1 MRKLILLL
9 MPIMMIVP
17 MVSVS
22 AQRDKELPEELEN
35 YISEY
40 DFEYSEMNGMEKE
53 INDIIVE
60 EAGDLYEAHYLVSS
74 DKKLGL
80 ILIDPSAMVLM
91 AGTLYD
97 SGDSNAQDA
106 WDAIIEN
113 WNLMTDILNANNG
126 KDGLP
131 ENYILIVCNPANYDN
146 FIFISKNGKTIYDFA
161 QGIDNQL
168 EIASD
173 YLKYFN

>member
-1 MRKLILLL
+1 MMLI
-9 MPIMMIVP
+9 P

-22 AQRDKELPEELEN
+22 AQRDKDLPEELEV
-35 YISEY
+35 YINEY
-40 DFEYSEMNGMEKE
+40 KFEYSKMNGIEKE
-53 INDIIVE
+53 INNIIVE

-97 SGDSNAQDA
+97 SGDFSAQDA

-113 WNLMTDILNANNG
+113 WNMMTDILNANNG

-131 ENYILIVCNPANYDN
+131 KNYILIAFNPTNYDN
-146 FIFISKNGKTIYDFA
+146 FIFISKNGNTIYDFA
-161 QGIDNQL
+161 QGIDNQI
-168 EIASD
+168 EIANE